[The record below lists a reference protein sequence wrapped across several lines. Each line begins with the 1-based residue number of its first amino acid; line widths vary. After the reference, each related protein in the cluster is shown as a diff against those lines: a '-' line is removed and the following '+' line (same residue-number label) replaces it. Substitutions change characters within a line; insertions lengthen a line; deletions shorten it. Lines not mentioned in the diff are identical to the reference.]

1 LNETTFK
8 IPKLIYA
15 KQKNDE
21 IKQHFTIIITLLLIN
36 QIAYSQ
42 KYQQEALSLYEKV
55 QERFYDKTQN
65 SIRMSIP
72 LNESFRIY
80 GVCVA

>member
-1 LNETTFK
+1 MK
-8 IPKLIYA
+8 
-15 KQKNDE
+15 